1 MAQNIPNLIKNGLD
15 GWDSYVRTVKDMGI
29 EDVLAVYRTQYER
42 MNAE

>member
-1 MAQNIPNLIKNGLD
+1 MCTKFIINQASLD
-15 GWDSYVRTVKDMGI
+15 EWDSYVQTVKDMGI